1 MELRQLMPEDEPA
14 IGKLMAEAFGRG
26 RRPEPD
32 TDAPQAVK
40 PSLPKTRLGVF
51 DGPRLV
57 ACAIIDNLTLA
68 WGEADAPLGGIGGVA
83 CTADQRGRG
92 HVGRLL
98 GESLL
103 TMREVGQYLS
113 GLYPFAFSFYRRHG
127 WEWVGEQRQ
136 YSLPT
141 SELKAG
147 PEGRCLTAYDGLDAL
162 DVVQPVYEQFAR
174 RYYGMGLRRETAP
187 GDIAPHWW
195 HRALEH
201 QGNRT
206 TYVQVY
212 NDPATGEAEGYLT
225 FRYPEDSDGAGQV
238 GDFCA
243 NTPAAYKGLLSVL
256 HYYGVQVE
264 KVTFHAPMDDPLA
277 LHLMH
282 WDLETKIKP
291 LFMGRVVDVQAA
303 LTALR
308 PSAELA
314 GKLVL
319 QVSDA
324 QCDWNNQ
331 TFAITADAGQV
342 TVTPTPNAPGITLDI
357 QTLSQAY
364 WGQPSLDRLRAAERL
379 SVSDESYAVCPAVPA
394 LAASYLLSAGLLLN
408 VYAREG
414 NE

>member
-113 GLYPFAFSFYRRHG
+113 GLYPFAFAFYRRHG

-162 DVVQPVYEQFAR
+162 ETVRPIYEQFAR
-174 RYYGMGLRRETAP
+174 RSLRNGPAP
-187 GDIAPHWW
+187 GN
-195 HRALEH
+195 RARRHGFLLVAAKRWTISGN
-201 QGNRT
+201 GNRI

-212 NDPATGEAEGYLT
+212 SDPATGQAEGYLT
-225 FRYPEDSDGAGQV
+225 FRYPKTATVRGRSAT
-238 GDFCA
+238 FCA

-291 LFMGRVVDVQAA
+291 VFMGRVVDVQAA

-342 TVTPTPNAPGITLDI
+342 TVTPTPNAPGVTLDI

-364 WGQPSLDRLRAAERL
+364 WGQPSLERLRAAGRL
-379 SVSDESYAVCPAVPA
+379 TVTDEAQYA
-394 LAASYLLSAGLLLN
+394 LLSRLLPPHICFL
-408 VYAREG
+408 RDFF
-414 NE
+414 